1 LLNTLLEGLMRRA
14 LMALCAVVVVG
25 CTTDSDPG
33 FADVMG
39 HVMLASGLPL
49 TSALV
54 TVSCGGAPELVPGDS
69 LGRYQ
74 VSLESTVGTHQCSF
88 LAVNPGT
95 PGFQVDAAVS
105 FAPAGLH
112 ALQTV
117 DLRAPATP

>member
-1 LLNTLLEGLMRRA
+1 MRRA
-14 LMALCAVVVVG
+14 LITPGAVVVVG

-54 TVSCGGAPELVPGDS
+54 TVSCGGGGPELVPGDS

-74 VSLESTVGTHQCSF
+74 VSLEATVGDCGLWQCFGSHGDVC
-88 LAVNPGT
+88 L
-95 PGFQVDAAVS
+95 
-105 FAPAGLH
+105 PACIGASRGPDTLI
-112 ALQTV
+112 
-117 DLRAPATP
+117 RCC